1 MEKSIQIAYKL
12 GKTAHNGQKRTG
24 SNSPYFQHCKN
35 VFKIVSSLKNKE
47 DINLTD
53 MQIMAL
59 LHDTIEDTQVTRE
72 EIEKIFGFKIA
83 DGVWALTKNSEL
95 SHIDALKNS
104 LDKIK
109 EYGKEAA
116 IVKLADR
123 IDNLKELNP
132 EWNKKTALAYAE
144 SSKLID
150 RKSTRLNS
158 SHAT

>member
-83 DGVWALTKNSEL
+83 DGVWALTKNNEREL
-95 SHIDALKNS
+95 ICNVMDANIFHPCSKYNS
-104 LDKIK
+104 RQRLGILPNEKVLLFGAAKLNDPIK
-109 EYGKEAA
+109 GADMLFSA
-116 IVKLADR
+116 I
-123 IDNLKELNP
+123 
-132 EWNKKTALAYAE
+132 
-144 SSKLID
+144 
-150 RKSTRLNS
+150 
-158 SHAT
+158 